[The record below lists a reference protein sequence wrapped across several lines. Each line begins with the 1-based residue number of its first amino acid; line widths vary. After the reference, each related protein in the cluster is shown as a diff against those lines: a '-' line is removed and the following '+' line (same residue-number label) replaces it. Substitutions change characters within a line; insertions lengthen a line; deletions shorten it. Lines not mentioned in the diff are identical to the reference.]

1 MNINRTHR
9 LTIVDKKFKIF
20 QINHAE
26 ENVKLKIAQKDNVV
40 QRISQNQKEA
50 A

>member
-9 LTIVDKKFKIF
+9 LTIVDKKFKIL
-20 QINHAE
+20 QVNQAQE
-26 ENVKLKIAQKDNVV
+26 QVNLKIAQKDNVV
-40 QRISQNQKEA
+40 KIISQDQKEA

>member
-20 QINHAE
+20 QVNNAQE
-26 ENVKLKIAQKDNVV
+26 QADLKIAHKDNVIKI
-40 QRISQNQKEA
+40 ISQNQQEA

>member
-20 QINHAE
+20 QINHTKD
-26 ENVKLKIAQKDNVV
+26 NVNLKIAQKDNVV
-40 QRISQNQKEA
+40 QSISQDQKEA

>member
-20 QINHAE
+20 QVNHAQE
-26 ENVKLKIAQKDNVV
+26 QVNLKIAQKANIV
-40 QRISQNQKEA
+40 RIISQDQKEA

>member
-1 MNINRTHR
+1 MNINRTNR

-20 QINHAE
+20 QVNHAKD
-26 ENVKLKIAQKDNVV
+26 NVNLKINQKDNVV
-40 QRISQNQKEA
+40 QIISQDQQEA

>member
-1 MNINRTHR
+1 MNINRIHR

-20 QINHAE
+20 QINHAKKQA
-26 ENVKLKIAQKDNVV
+26 NLKIAQKDNVV
-40 QRISQNQKEA
+40 QSISQDQKEA

>member
-20 QINHAE
+20 QVNHAQE
-26 ENVKLKIAQKDNVV
+26 QANLKIAQKDNVIKI
-40 QRISQNQKEA
+40 ISQNQQEA

>member
-26 ENVKLKIAQKDNVV
+26 ENVKLKIAPKDNVV
-40 QRISQNQKEA
+40 KIISQDQKEA